1 MMELHPD
8 LEIPVD
14 TSVPPHVQELLYTFV
29 RTVDR
34 EYNFPHGLTI
44 YYHLLSALNQYFKK
58 LP

>member
-8 LEIPVD
+8 LEIPVEC
-14 TSVPPHVQELLYTFV
+14 SVPPHVQEQLYTFV
-29 RTVDR
+29 RTIDR
-34 EYNFPHGLTI
+34 EYNFEYGLTI